1 MSKKVRVRQGGKWPI
16 EGRRRKKKKEIKRAE
31 RITTKKETKSQNKDR
46 TENKKRK
53 NKIRDR
59 P

>member
-16 EGRRRKKKKEIKRAE
+16 EGRRKKKNEIKRAE